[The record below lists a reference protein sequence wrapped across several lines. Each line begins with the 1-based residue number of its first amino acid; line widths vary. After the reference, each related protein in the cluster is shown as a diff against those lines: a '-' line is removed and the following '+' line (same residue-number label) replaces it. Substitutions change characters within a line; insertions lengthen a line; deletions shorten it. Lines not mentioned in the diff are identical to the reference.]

1 MACVSVKKPQGI
13 HSLKFDWEFSA
24 VLQLFLQ
31 AVHSIAQVLLGPFMC
46 YWDKLAS
53 YV

>member
-1 MACVSVKKPQGI
+1 MCIGEETT
-13 HSLKFDWEFSA
+13 SLKFDWEFSA
-24 VLQLFLQ
+24 VLELFLQ
-31 AVHSIAQVLLGPFMC
+31 LVHSVVQVLLSPFMC